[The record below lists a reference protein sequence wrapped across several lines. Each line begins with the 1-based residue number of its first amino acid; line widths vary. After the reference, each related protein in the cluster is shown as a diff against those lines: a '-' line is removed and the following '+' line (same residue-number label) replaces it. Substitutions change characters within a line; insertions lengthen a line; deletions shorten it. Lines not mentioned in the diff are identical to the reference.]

1 MSGNRANAA
10 AIQRR
15 TAGAQNNVAPPGGS
29 RPPQQQQQQQ
39 MRPQQQQQQLRPQQQ
54 QPIRPQAPPPQP
66 QVVQQPK
73 MSVSDA
79 IGLITLRLGRV
90 ETFIQKLPPL
100 DQIGANYSGEMGEIG
115 ENMRVVDE
123 AVFTNIVA
131 RLEKVEQTPK
141 APASAA
147 SSKATNQAVDE
158 LKKSVEALNNEMV
171 NIKSLL
177 MSLQSFTMQTN
188 QKLTD
193 LIFNQ
198 QQNDGQNEDEQ
209 QEQEYDE
216 EYEEGEEGEEGE
228 VGEED
233 ADVESAE
240 IVNDDSEILAESI
253 DLKAFVQSAI

>member
-15 TAGAQNNVAPPGGS
+15 TNGAQSNVAPPGGS
-29 RPPQQQQQQQ
+29 RPQQQQQQQ
-39 MRPQQQQQQLRPQQQ
+39 PFRPQQQ
-54 QPIRPQAPPPQP
+54 QPVRPQVQQAQP
-66 QVVQQPK
+66 QSMQQPK

-100 DQIGANYSGEMGEIG
+100 DQIGANYSGDMGEVG

-131 RLEKVEQTPK
+131 RLEKVEKTPK
-141 APASAA
+141 VPVSAG
-147 SSKATNQAVDE
+147 SSKANNQAVDE
-158 LKKSVEALNNEMV
+158 LKKSVEALNAEMV
-171 NIKSLL
+171 NVKSLL

-198 QQNDGQNEDEQ
+198 QQNENQIEELE
-209 QEQEYDE
+209 QEQEQELEQELDLE
-216 EYEEGEEGEEGE
+216 QELEYEEEGEELE
-228 VGEED
+228 EED
-233 ADVESAE
+233 SDAESNN
-240 IVNDDSEILAESI
+240 IIQNDDSEIIAESI
-253 DLKAFVQSAI
+253 DLKAFVQSAAI

>member
-29 RPPQQQQQQQ
+29 RPPQQQQQ

-54 QPIRPQAPPPQP
+54 QPIRPQAQQPQP

-100 DQIGANYSGEMGEIG
+100 DQIGANYSGEMGEVG

-158 LKKSVEALNNEMV
+158 LKKSVEALNAEMV
-171 NIKSLL
+171 NVKSLL

-198 QQNDGQNEDEQ
+198 QQNEAQNEGEP

-228 VGEED
+228 ED

-240 IVNDDSEILAESI
+240 IVQDDSEILAGSI
-253 DLKAFVQSAI
+253 DLKAFVQSSI

>member
-15 TAGAQNNVAPPGGS
+15 TMGAQNNVAPPGGA
-29 RPPQQQQQQQ
+29 RPQQQQQQ

-54 QPIRPQAPPPQP
+54 QPVRPQAPQP
-66 QVVQQPK
+66 QSQPMQQPK

-90 ETFIQKLPPL
+90 ETFIQTLPPL
-100 DQIGANYSGEMGEIG
+100 DQIGANYSGETGEIG

-141 APASAA
+141 PVATA

-158 LKKSVEALNNEMV
+158 LKKSVEALNAEMANV
-171 NIKSLL
+171 KSLL
-177 MSLQSFTMQTN
+177 MSLQSFTMLTN

-198 QQNDGQNEDEQ
+198 QQTDAQPEGEEQ
-209 QEQEYDE
+209 GYDE
-216 EYEEGEEGEEGE
+216 DYEEGEEGEEGE
-228 VGEED
+228 EEED

-240 IVNDDSEILAESI
+240 IVQNDDSEILAESI
-253 DLKAFVQSAI
+253 DLKAFVQSAL